1 MPSLFLPP
9 EFFLSHEN
17 VITDEKAR
25 YLSKVLRL
33 KPGALISLFDGQGSR
48 YRAECIKFTGKEV
61 LVRITDKET
70 DHNSNSLS
78 ITLAQAILKGQ
89 KMDFVIQKA
98 AELGANRVFPLITE
112 RTEVRTTAKHSRW
125 QKIAQS
131 ASEQCGRFQIPVIE
145 PLLDIKSFVEQYKPG
160 ILFWEGEAVGH
171 LKETLNRIAGMEQI
185 ILLLGP
191 EGGFSEAEV
200 KLAKSQLY
208 QIASLGP
215 RILRSETA
223 SIAALSI
230 VQYELGDL
238 SN

>member
-1 MPSLFLPP
+1 MPSLFLSP
-9 EFFLSHEN
+9 EFFISN
-17 VITDEKAR
+17 KPIITGEKAR

-33 KPGALISLFDGQGSR
+33 KPGDFISLFDGQGSR
-48 YRAECIKFTGKEV
+48 YRAECVQFTGKKV
-61 LVRITDKET
+61 LVRITSKEA
-70 DHNSNSLS
+70 DCSKPSPL
-78 ITLAQAILKGQ
+78 IILAQAILKGQ

-98 AELGANRVFPLITE
+98 AELGTNRVFPLVTE

-145 PLLDIKSFVEQYKPG
+145 PLINIQDFVEQFKPG

-171 LKETLNRIAGMEQI
+171 LKKMLNQITGQELI

-191 EGGFSEAEV
+191 EGGFSKAEV
-200 KLAKSQLY
+200 DMAKSQLY
-208 QIASLGP
+208 QSASLGP
-215 RILRSETA
+215 RILRAETA
-223 SIAALSI
+223 TIAALSI

-238 SN
+238 SK